1 MPEDKPAP
9 RAPSIYDVARAAG
22 VSHQTVSRVL
32 NDHPS
37 LRAETKRRV
46 LEVMAELDYRPNLAA
61 RALVTS
67 RTRTIGVLS
76 SQSLQYGPASSIQA
90 IEVAARDAG
99 YLVVTANVDG
109 TDGES
114 IQAGIR
120 HLLNQAVEGLVVIAP
135 QIRVFDI
142 LSGAALRIPHVTLQT
157 SDDSRDDAL
166 YVDQMAGARLATAHL
181 IDLGHTEIV
190 HLAGPQDWIEA
201 EARMRG
207 FLAELDDRNVAM
219 RPPLLGDW
227 SAERGHRVGLELSRF
242 LDFTA
247 VFAANDQMALGLL
260 SAFHER
266 GIRVPEDVSVI
277 GYDDIPEAAFYWPP
291 LTSVRQDFAELGR
304 RCMATLL
311 SLIEGERPEWAAPI
325 APQLVVR
332 GSTSAPRTLR
342 RVTVAERPSGR
353 AVTESQQTRL
363 HESDPRV

>member
-37 LRAETKRRV
+37 LRAETKKRV
-46 LEVMAELDYRPNLAA
+46 LGVMAELDYRPNLAA

-76 SQSLQYGPASSIQA
+76 SQSLQFGPASSIQA

-109 TDGES
+109 TDGDS

-142 LSGAALRIPHVTLQT
+142 LSGVALRIPNVTLQT
-157 SDDSRDDAL
+157 TDAERGDAL
-166 YVDQMAGARLATAHL
+166 YVDQMAGARMATAHL
-181 IDLGHTEIV
+181 IELGHTEIV
-190 HLAGPQDWIEA
+190 HLSGPQDWIEA

-207 FLAELDDRNVAM
+207 YLVELGDRNLPL
-219 RPPLLGDW
+219 RPPILGDW
-227 SAERGHRVGLELSRF
+227 SAERGHHVGLELSRL
-242 LDFTA
+242 LDVTA
-247 VFAANDQMALGLL
+247 VFAANDQMALGVM

-277 GYDDIPEAAFYWPP
+277 GFDDIPEAAYYWPP

-304 RCMATLL
+304 RCVATLL
-311 SLIEGERPEWAAPI
+311 SLIEGERPEASPPI
-325 APQLVVR
+325 DPQLMVR
-332 GSTSAPRTLR
+332 GSTAVPRSLAA
-342 RVTVAERPSGR
+342 VVR
-353 AVTESQQTRL
+353 AAHR
-363 HESDPRV
+363 

>member
-1 MPEDKPAP
+1 MPMPEDKPAG

-46 LEVMAELDYRPNLAA
+46 LAVMAELDYRPNLAA

-109 TDGES
+109 TDGTS

-120 HLLNQAVEGLVVIAP
+120 HLLNQAVEGLVVVAP

-142 LSGAALRIPHVTLQT
+142 LSGVALRIPHVTLQT
-157 SDDSRDDAL
+157 SEDDRDDAL
-166 YVDQMAGARLATAHL
+166 YVDQIAGARMATGHL

-207 FLAELDDRNVAM
+207 YLAELDHRSM
-219 RPPLLGDW
+219 PLRPPLLGDW
-227 SAERGHRVGLELSRF
+227 SAERGHHVGVELSRF
-242 LDFTA
+242 IDFTA
-247 VFAANDQMALGLL
+247 VFSANDQMALGLM

-266 GIRVPEDVSVI
+266 GVRVPEDVSVI
-277 GYDDIPEAAFYWPP
+277 GFDDIPEAAYYWPP
-291 LTSVRQDFAELGR
+291 LTSIRQDFAEIGR
-304 RCMATLL
+304 RCVAALL
-311 SLIEGERPEWAAPI
+311 SMIDGGPPEVTAPI
-325 APQLVVR
+325 SPQLIVR
-332 GSTSAPRTLR
+332 GSTTVPRSA
-342 RVTVAERPSGR
+342 VAR
-353 AVTESQQTRL
+353 AARA
-363 HESDPRV
+363 

>member
-1 MPEDKPAP
+1 MPMPEDKPAA

-37 LRAETKRRV
+37 LRAETKKRV
-46 LEVMAELDYRPNLAA
+46 LDVMAELDYRPNLAA

-109 TDGES
+109 TDGAS

-142 LSGAALRIPHVTLQT
+142 LSQVALRIPHVTLQT
-157 SDDSRDDAL
+157 SEDDRDDAL
-166 YVDQMAGARLATAHL
+166 YVDQMAGARIATAHL

-207 FLAELDDRNVAM
+207 YLAELDRRSIPL

-227 SAERGHRVGLELSRF
+227 SAERGHHVGHELARF
-242 LDFTA
+242 IDFTA
-247 VFAANDQMALGLL
+247 VFSANDQMALGLM

-266 GIRVPEDVSVI
+266 GVRVPDDVSVI
-277 GYDDIPEAAFYWPP
+277 GFDDIPEAAFYWPP

-304 RCMATLL
+304 RCVATLL
-311 SLIEGERPEWAAPI
+311 RLIDGGRPEAFTPI
-325 APQLVVR
+325 SPQLVVR
-332 GSTSAPRTLR
+332 GSTAAPRSA
-342 RVTVAERPSGR
+342 VASALHRPNRDTSD
-353 AVTESQQTRL
+353 AVTESRRL
-363 HESDPRV
+363 R

>member
-1 MPEDKPAP
+1 MPEDKPAS

-37 LRAETKRRV
+37 LRAETKKRV

-67 RTRTIGVLS
+67 RTRTVGVLS

-109 TDGES
+109 TDGAS

-120 HLLNQAVEGLVVIAP
+120 HLLNQAVEGLVVVAP

-142 LSGAALRIPHVTLQT
+142 LSGVALRIPHVTLQT
-157 SDDSRDDAL
+157 SEDDRDDAL
-166 YVDQMAGARLATAHL
+166 YVDQMAGARIATGHL

-207 FLAELDDRNVAM
+207 YLAELDHRSIPL

-227 SAERGHRVGLELSRF
+227 SAEHGHRVGLELSRF

-247 VFAANDQMALGLL
+247 VFAGNDQMALGLM

-266 GIRVPEDVSVI
+266 GVRVPEDVSVI
-277 GYDDIPEAAFYWPP
+277 GFDDIPEAAFYWPP
-291 LTSVRQDFAELGR
+291 LTSVRQDFVELGR
-304 RCMATLL
+304 RCVAALL
-311 SLIEGERPEWAAPI
+311 SLIEGDRPEKAAPI

-332 GSTSAPRTLR
+332 GSTAVPRSAS
-342 RVTVAERPSGR
+342 VTASR
-353 AVTESQQTRL
+353 
-363 HESDPRV
+363 

>member
-1 MPEDKPAP
+1 MPEDKPAA

-37 LRAETKRRV
+37 LRAETKKRV
-46 LEVMAELDYRPNLAA
+46 LDVMAALDYRPNLAA

-142 LSGAALRIPHVTLQT
+142 LSGVALRIPNVTLQT
-157 SDDSRDDAL
+157 SDDERDDAL
-166 YVDQMAGARLATAHL
+166 YVDQMAGARMATAHL

-207 FLAELDDRNVAM
+207 YLAELGDRNVPL
-219 RPPLLGDW
+219 RPPILGDW
-227 SAERGHRVGLELSRF
+227 SADRGHRVGLELARF

-247 VFAANDQMALGLL
+247 VFSANDQMALGLM

-266 GIRVPEDVSVI
+266 GVRVPEDVSVI
-277 GYDDIPEAAFYWPP
+277 GFDDIPEAAFYWPP

-304 RCMATLL
+304 RCVAALL
-311 SLIEGERPEWAAPI
+311 NLIEGERPEAAPPI

-332 GSTSAPRTLR
+332 GSTALPRTL
-342 RVTVAERPSGR
+342 TLSAR
-353 AVTESQQTRL
+353 A
-363 HESDPRV
+363 

>member
-1 MPEDKPAP
+1 MPEDKPAG

-46 LEVMAELDYRPNLAA
+46 LAVMAELDYRPNLAA

-109 TDGES
+109 TDGTS

-120 HLLNQAVEGLVVIAP
+120 HLLNQAVEGLVVVAP

-142 LSGAALRIPHVTLQT
+142 LSGVALRIPHVTLQT
-157 SDDSRDDAL
+157 SEDDRDDAL
-166 YVDQMAGARLATAHL
+166 YVDQIAGARMATGHL

-207 FLAELDDRNVAM
+207 YLAELDHRSM
-219 RPPLLGDW
+219 PLRPPLLGDW
-227 SAERGHRVGLELSRF
+227 SAERGHHVGVELSRF
-242 LDFTA
+242 IDFTA
-247 VFAANDQMALGLL
+247 VFSANDQMALGLM

-266 GIRVPEDVSVI
+266 GVRVPEDVSVI
-277 GYDDIPEAAFYWPP
+277 GFDDIPEAAYYWPP
-291 LTSVRQDFAELGR
+291 LTSIRQDFAEIGR
-304 RCMATLL
+304 RCVAALL
-311 SLIEGERPEWAAPI
+311 SMIDGGPPEVTAPI
-325 APQLVVR
+325 SPQLIVR
-332 GSTSAPRTLR
+332 GSTTVPRSA
-342 RVTVAERPSGR
+342 VAR
-353 AVTESQQTRL
+353 AARA
-363 HESDPRV
+363 

>member
-1 MPEDKPAP
+1 MPEDKSAA
-9 RAPSIYDVARAAG
+9 RAPNIYDVAKAAG

-37 LRAETKRRV
+37 LRAETKKRV
-46 LEVMAELDYRPNLAA
+46 LDVMAELDYRPNLAA

-76 SQSLQYGPASSIQA
+76 SQSLQYGPASSLQA
-90 IEVAARDAG
+90 IEVAAREAG
-99 YLVVTANVDG
+99 YLVVTASVDG

-120 HLLNQAVEGLVVIAP
+120 HLLNQAVEGLVVLAP

-142 LSGAALRIPHVTLQT
+142 LSGVALRIPNVTLQT
-157 SDDSRDDAL
+157 SDDERDDAL
-166 YVDQMAGARLATAHL
+166 YVDQMAGARMATAHL

-207 FLAELDDRNVAM
+207 YLAELDHRNM
-219 RPPLLGDW
+219 PLRPPILGDW

-247 VFAANDQMALGLL
+247 VFAANDQMALGLM

-266 GIRVPEDVSVI
+266 GVRVPEDVSVI
-277 GYDDIPEAAFYWPP
+277 GFDDIPEAAFYWPP

-304 RCMATLL
+304 RSVAALL
-311 SLIEGERPEWAAPI
+311 SLIEGERPDPGAPI
-325 APQLVVR
+325 APQLFVR
-332 GSTSAPRTLR
+332 GSTAVPRTQTAAAR
-342 RVTVAERPSGR
+342 R
-353 AVTESQQTRL
+353 
-363 HESDPRV
+363 

>member
-37 LRAETKRRV
+37 LRAETKKRV
-46 LEVMAELDYRPNLAA
+46 LDVMAQLDYRPNLAA

-76 SQSLQYGPASSIQA
+76 SQSLQFGPASSIQA

-109 TDGES
+109 TDGDS
-114 IQAGIR
+114 IRAGIR

-142 LSGAALRIPHVTLQT
+142 LSGVALRIPNVTLQT
-157 SDDSRDDAL
+157 TDAERDDAL
-166 YVDQMAGARLATAHL
+166 YVDQMAGARMATAHL
-181 IDLGHTEIV
+181 IELGHTEIV
-190 HLAGPQDWIEA
+190 HLSGPQDWIEA

-207 FLAELDDRNVAM
+207 YLVELGDRNLPL
-219 RPPLLGDW
+219 RPPILGDW
-227 SAERGHRVGLELSRF
+227 SAERGHHVGLELSRL
-242 LDFTA
+242 LDVTA
-247 VFAANDQMALGLL
+247 VFAANDQMALGVM

-277 GYDDIPEAAFYWPP
+277 GFDDIPEAAYYWPP

-304 RCMATLL
+304 RCVAALL
-311 SLIEGERPEWAAPI
+311 SLIEGERPEASAPI
-325 APQLVVR
+325 DPQLIVR
-332 GSTSAPRTLR
+332 GSTAVPRSAP
-342 RVTVAERPSGR
+342 A
-353 AVTESQQTRL
+353 AVGAAHR
-363 HESDPRV
+363 